1 MKIEIDV
8 DLSQA
13 GVNKIINDRVTAI
26 ATAFSGSW
34 EIERN
39 IKERLKA
46 LWNPAIDELIVAKLA
61 NSQAIE
67 QALNKAMQDK
77 IKAKLDRLMKSSGE

>member
-8 DLSQA
+8 DLSQ
-13 GVNKIINDRVTAI
+13 GVVNKIINDRVLSI
-26 ATAFSGSW
+26 ATAFIGSW
-34 EIERN
+34 ETERN
-39 IKERLKA
+39 IKERLKS
-46 LWNPAIDELIVAKLA
+46 LWDPAIDELIVAKIA

-67 QALNKAMQDK
+67 QAINKAMQDK